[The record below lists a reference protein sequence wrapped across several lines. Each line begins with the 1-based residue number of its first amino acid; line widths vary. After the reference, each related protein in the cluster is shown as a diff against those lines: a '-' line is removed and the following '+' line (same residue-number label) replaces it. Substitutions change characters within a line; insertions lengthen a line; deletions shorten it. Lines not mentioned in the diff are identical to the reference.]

1 MIRLS
6 NVSQLDLIAYLKPG
20 DSIIMGQACGEPTTL
35 VQALIEQGLNIGDL
49 KAFIATSF
57 SGLFQSHSAD
67 SFRLS
72 SMGAIGA
79 LRSMTKANLM
89 DVIPIHVSQVAPA
102 IQNNLLPCDV
112 AFIQVSRPNADGQF
126 SCGLIS
132 DYVKA
137 AVKKARIVI
146 AEINHNVPFT
156 AGETLTA
163 DDIDIGVETDQ
174 MPVTV
179 AAAKITELD
188 QAIAKHCAAYITD
201 GCVIQTGV
209 GAVPDAILRLLGDRK
224 DLGVHSG
231 MLGDGLVELI
241 EQGVIT
247 NARKKIDPGVT
258 INGALIGSQKLYDF
272 ANENTSVKMCATDY
286 THNAAVLDQLD
297 QLVTLNSAL
306 EVDLTGQVNAEQSGA
321 TYLGGTGGQVDFVR
335 AGARSR
341 GGCSI
346 IALPS
351 TAKRG
356 ELSRICLALSG
367 PVTSARTE
375 VDIIVTEYGAAE
387 LKGQSLAERAKR
399 LVTIAHPDFQEQLSK
414 EAHAIAKRGF

>member
-1 MIRLS
+1 MTWL
-6 NVSQLDLIAYLKPG
+6 
-20 DSIIMGQACGEPTTL
+20 
-35 VQALIEQGLNIGDL
+35 
-49 KAFIATSF
+49 
-57 SGLFQSHSAD
+57 LFKLA
-67 SFRLS
+67 
-72 SMGAIGA
+72 G
-79 LRSMTKANLM
+79 
-89 DVIPIHVSQVAPA
+89 
-102 IQNNLLPCDV
+102 
-112 AFIQVSRPNADGQF
+112 PNADGQF

-321 TYLGGTGGQVDFVR
+321 TYLGGTGGQVGFLYVLAPVR
-335 AGARSR
+335 AEAAPLLPYLLRLNAANSAVFALRSAARLP
-341 GGCSI
+341 
-346 IALPS
+346 AL
-351 TAKRG
+351 
-356 ELSRICLALSG
+356 
-367 PVTSARTE
+367 ARKWILLLPNME
-375 VDIIVTEYGAAE
+375 
-387 LKGQSLAERAKR
+387 
-399 LVTIAHPDFQEQLSK
+399 PPN
-414 EAHAIAKRGF
+414 